1 MRTQKK
7 TVRNGR
13 SKTAAVVKLAV
24 RRKQLTATRRNM
36 AKRVPAAK
44 AVELPVGATSG
55 DRNILGPS
63 ERVGV
68 DSVKRSA
75 PALIGTGSPEKIEK
89 VVDKWAANVEQFS
102 RTGAAVSHRLRE
114 ISREWVGWTRA
125 RVLNSQQGFMA
136 LMQCRSPHEFFE
148 VQSQI
153 LNQNLELLTASTR
166 RMIEISSEMTG
177 RVSPKIT
184 PAV

>member
-13 SKTAAVVKLAV
+13 SKTAEVVKLAV
-24 RRKQLTATRRNM
+24 RRKQLTATRRSM

-44 AVELPVGATSG
+44 AVELPVGTTSG

-75 PALIGTGSPEKIEK
+75 PALGTGSPEKIAK
-89 VVDKWAANVEQFS
+89 IVDKWTPNVEQFS
-102 RTGAAVSHRLRE
+102 RMGAAVSHGLQE

-125 RVLNSQQGFMA
+125 RAQNSQQGFIA

-148 VQSQI
+148 VQSRI

-166 RMIEISSEMTG
+166 RMIEISSEMTS
-177 RVSPKIT
+177 RVSPRIT